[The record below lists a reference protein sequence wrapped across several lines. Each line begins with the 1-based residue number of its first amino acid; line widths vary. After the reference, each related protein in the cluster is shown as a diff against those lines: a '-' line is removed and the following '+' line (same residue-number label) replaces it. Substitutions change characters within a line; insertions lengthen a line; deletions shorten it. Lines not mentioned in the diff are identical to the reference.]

1 MNNLSSSPVTW
12 TWFENKWW
20 PGYGECDVIIF
31 LTDVWK
37 HLAINSHISVTQ
49 NTKLVWRPLDFKT
62 NVNYWAFSFF
72 LLLLSQQITHSSQRG
87 KQELLYTWFLTD
99 THYCWTPWK
108 FSFPFPTVFSSHN
121 KDFDYKFNI
130 SSNVL
135 SHFGGTL
142 NFSHR
147 EKSKPHFGFS
157 FPCRS
162 FLPST
167 VQER

>member
-1 MNNLSSSPVTW
+1 MNKLSSSPVTW
-12 TWFENKWW
+12 TWLENKWW

-31 LTDVWK
+31 LTYVWK
-37 HLAINSHISVTQ
+37 HLGVNSHISLTQ
-49 NTKLVWRPLDFKT
+49 TPSWFGGLPISKQIWTTKHS
-62 NVNYWAFSFF
+62 AFSCSFYF
-72 LLLLSQQITHSSQRG
+72 SKLPTQDKEVNRSHST
-87 KQELLYTWFLTD
+87 LWFLTD
-99 THYCWTPWK
+99 THYCCTPWK

-121 KDFDYKFNI
+121 KEFDYKFNI

-147 EKSKPHFGFS
+147 EKSKPRFGFS
-157 FPCRS
+157 FPCES

-167 VQER
+167 VLER